1 MGRFKINGLF
11 FLKVRGFYD
20 NDRGNLHYQ
29 TKPGKQLLHCP
40 YTSYRN
46 VNFVVVYFSEQP
58 VINCA
63 ANESKHDVRLDP
75 IQTTGQ
81 PCCGSLAI
89 YVLCDANNQKLSSPA
104 L

>member
-1 MGRFKINGLF
+1 MDSGAPILWILRYTGVGRFKINGLF
-11 FLKVRGFYD
+11 FLKVRGFFD
-20 NDRGNLHYQ
+20 NDRRNLHYQ

-58 VINCA
+58 VITCA

-75 IQTTGQ
+75 FSDGGTATVG
-81 PCCGSLAI
+81 L
-89 YVLCDANNQKLSSPA
+89 
-104 L
+104 